1 MYSYIYNIQ
10 IEFWSSYIVLDNQNT
25 IIYMPIHYT
34 IIYITAFKDSY
45 IIYTYVFTYQSIYL
59 CIGVYIQISFNL
71 AISILRIYV
80 KKILRNYAKMT
91 LALFIKCNILKQSK
105 MFGNT
110 QMIKYISLYSYDQLL
125 SSNKKVMI

>member
-1 MYSYIYNIQ
+1 MYSYIYNRQSSGVVIQ
-10 IEFWSSYIVLDNQNT
+10 YQVTRRLY
-25 IIYMPIHYT
+25 IIYMLIYYT

-45 IIYTYVFTYQSIYL
+45 MIYTSVFTYQSIYL

-91 LALFIKCNILKQSK
+91 LALFIK
-105 MFGNT
+105 
-110 QMIKYISLYSYDQLL
+110 
-125 SSNKKVMI
+125 